1 MQSLLGP
8 CSPERLIPQALMELR
23 MTPEQLKLFYEIL
36 ETKNSW
42 GKNEIRTLLLEI
54 VSGIRT
60 SK

>member
-1 MQSLLGP
+1 MS
-8 CSPERLIPQALMELR
+8 A
-23 MTPEQLKLFYEIL
+23 EQLKLFYTIL

-60 SK
+60 GI